1 MIGLLGLGRMGGGMA
16 RRWRRAGLP
25 VLAHDPDPGARAQA
39 AKDGVAV
46 AESLEELLSRLP
58 QPRNLW
64 LMVPASAV
72 EEALEAL
79 KPKLVPGDLVVDGG
93 NSPYR
98 QSQRRGSELAAL
110 GVGFLDVGVSGGLW
124 GEAEGYGLMVGGDRA
139 LMERIL
145 PYLKALAPE
154 GGLVHAGKLGAGHY
168 AKMVHNGV
176 EYALME
182 AYAEGIELLAAA
194 HEELGLD
201 PKAVV
206 AAWRRGTIVRSFLLD
221 RFAEVLEGD
230 LEVEPFVADSGEG
243 RWAVEE
249 ALRRGLPAPALAQA
263 LFARW
268 ESQGRASLRYRLLAL
283 VRRAFGGHP
292 VRRRDAD

>member
-1 MIGLLGLGRMGGGMA
+1 MGLGRMGGGMA

>member
-1 MIGLLGLGRMGGGMA
+1 MA

>member
-1 MIGLLGLGRMGGGMA
+1 MMGLLGLGRMGLGMA
-16 RRWRRAGLP
+16 RRWSRAGLP
-25 VLAHDPDPGARAQA
+25 VLGYDPDPAARARA
-39 AKDGVAV
+39 ADGGVPVTDSVA
-46 AESLEELLSRLP
+46 ELLSRLP
-58 QPRNLW
+58 RPRNLW
-64 LMVPASAV
+64 LMVPASGV

-79 KPKLVPGDLVVDGG
+79 KPQLAPGDLVVDGG
-93 NSPYR
+93 NSPY
-98 QSQRRGSELAAL
+98 QESQRRGNELAAL
-110 GVGFLDVGVSGGLW
+110 GVGFLDVGVSGGLF
-124 GEAEGYGLMVGGDRA
+124 GEEEGYGLMVGGERA
-139 LMERIL
+139 LVERIL
-145 PYLKALAPE
+145 PYLQALAPE

-194 HEELGLD
+194 QEELGLD

-206 AAWRRGTIVRSFLLD
+206 NAWRQGTIVRSFLLD
-221 RFAEVLEGD
+221 RFAEVLAGD

-249 ALRRGLPAPALAQA
+249 ALRRGLPVPALAQA

-268 ESQGRASLRYRLLAL
+268 ESQGKASLRYRLLAL

-292 VRRRDAD
+292 VRRPHAD